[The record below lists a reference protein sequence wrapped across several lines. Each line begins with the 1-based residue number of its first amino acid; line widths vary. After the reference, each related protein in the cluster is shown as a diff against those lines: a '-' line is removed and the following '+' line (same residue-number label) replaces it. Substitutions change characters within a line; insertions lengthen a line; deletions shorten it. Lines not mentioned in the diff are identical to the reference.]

1 MNISLRG
8 AWRAPAGALALACA
22 FLTGCGGGGGGSD
35 SPAPVAVQNTPPA
48 ARLALAGQLTSA
60 AGSGD
65 AATFIGAEVK
75 FDASASTDP
84 EGDALTFNWTLTS
97 KPATSAAT
105 IKGTGSVV
113 TLTPDAAGTYVVTVR
128 ITDAKGAYTDKLAN
142 LVVVAN
148 AAPVSSVAVSVSY
161 AAVPTVA
168 ATRNVTVG
176 ATILFDSSATRDAE
190 GNAVV
195 TSWELMEKPAASKA
209 SLTIEPKSAR
219 LATDTAGVYKVRARA
234 TDSRGAYSETVY
246 PFEAFGTE
254 PQVVVVTTIDTST
267 PVNDGGS
274 TVSAT
279 AGYPMSLSGAG
290 SSNPDTGT
298 LAYAWTLVS
307 KPAGSVASLDTATG
321 PFAQITPDLLGDYGV
336 KLVVTAPSGIAS
348 SYVTTVSVKNRRPIA
363 AIGSNATPVALPSGP
378 TLRLPA
384 NTTVTLRGT
393 SSLDADGDALT
404 YLWTLAAK
412 PAGSATVLSGT
423 DKSTVQLTTDLSGSY
438 QVVLRVTD
446 PSGAYSEQT
455 LIVAS
460 GNAAPVAV
468 VDKSRI
474 SVLAGVASTTSA
486 ELSYDDDGDALT
498 YSWALDAKP
507 AASTATASSSA
518 SRLAFTPDVAG
529 TYVASVTVSDGKASS
544 IAYVTIKALSA
555 TVSTTSLPFAPLYS
569 RYSRGLDR
577 MVLVST
583 CPDLLSIV
591 DPFTGTLRQVPLPG
605 RAKAL
610 NLSQDGKLAVVLLEG
625 VISLVDIDSATLL
638 RSSASN
644 GSQTEAFVTNAGMV
658 YLSGQT
664 GGQWPDQSVSV
675 VNGKTGQDLSAT
687 LGKGYAPYFYG
698 TVHGVYSPI
707 LRKGFVV
714 SEGLS
719 PVDLNYF
726 MLDANGAVSAVGDTP
741 YHGDYAMSA
750 PLFLSAGEN
759 LVFTGQGTYFRT
771 DTLTY
776 VGKLGMTGTIAS
788 MSHSAAADEAIVV
801 GAAGGYSYNYN
812 SGSYSYQYTYE
823 TAYHRFT
830 GPLLFASADIALPMI
845 GGSQSYGVAVFH
857 SANDNHVALVQTG
870 GASSSAAGLKYYVVL
885 R

>member
-1 MNISLRG
+1 MTTSLLG

-22 FLTGCGGGGGGSD
+22 FLTGCGGGGGSD
-35 SPAPVAVQNTPPA
+35 SPAPVAVQNAAPA

-65 AATFIGAEVK
+65 AATFVGAEVK

-84 EGDALTFNWTLTS
+84 EGDALTFSWTLTS
-97 KPATSAAT
+97 KPATSTTA
-105 IKGTGSVV
+105 IKGAGSVV
-113 TLTPDAAGTYVVTVR
+113 TVTPDAAGTYVVTVR
-128 ITDAKGAYTDKLAN
+128 ITDAKGAYTDKAAN

-148 AAPVSSVAVSVSY
+148 AAPVSAVAVSVSY

-176 ATILFDSSATRDAE
+176 ATILFDSSSTRDAE

-195 TSWELMEKPAASKA
+195 TSWDLVEKPAASKA
-209 SLTIEPKSAR
+209 SLAIEPKSAR

-234 TDSRGAYSETVY
+234 TDARGAYSETVY
-246 PFEAFGTE
+246 PFEAFGTA

-267 PVNDGGS
+267 PVNDGGR

-279 AGYPMSLSGAG
+279 AGYLLSLSGTG

-321 PFAQITPDLLGDYGV
+321 PFAQMTPDLLGDYLV

-348 SYVTTVSVKNRRPIA
+348 SYVTTVSVKNRRPVA

-384 NTTVTLRGT
+384 NTMVTLRGT

-455 LIVAS
+455 VTIAS

-468 VDKSRI
+468 VDKSSI
-474 SVLAGVASTTSA
+474 SVLAGVASTASA
-486 ELSYDDDGDALT
+486 ELSYDDDGGVLT

-507 AASTATASSSA
+507 AASSATASSSS
-518 SRLAFTPDVAG
+518 SRLVFTPDVAG

-544 IAYVTIKALSA
+544 VGYVTFKALSG
-555 TVSTTSLPFAPLYS
+555 TVTTTSLSFAPVYS

-583 CPDLLSIV
+583 GPDLLSIV

-605 RAKAL
+605 RVKAL
-610 NLSQDGKLAVVLLEG
+610 NLSPDGKLAVVLLEG
-625 VISLVDIDSATLL
+625 VISLVDIDTATLL
-638 RSSASN
+638 HSSATGGAQS
-644 GSQTEAFVTNAGMV
+644 EAFVTNTGLV
-658 YLSGQT
+658 YLMGQSNGGWTDPSISVINGRT
-664 GGQWPDQSVSV
+664 GL
-675 VNGKTGQDLSAT
+675 DLTAT
-687 LGKGYAPYFYG
+687 LGQGYSSGYFYG
-698 TVHGVYSPI
+698 TMRGVYAPAK
-707 LRKGFVV
+707 RKGFVI

-719 PVDLNYF
+719 PADISYF
-726 MLDANGAVSAVGDTP
+726 TLDANGKVATTGDSP
-741 YHGDYAMSA
+741 YHGDYAMSG
-750 PLFLSAGEN
+750 PLFLSARAD
-759 LVFTGQGTYFRT
+759 LVFTGQGTYFNT
-771 DTLTY
+771 DTLAY
-776 VGKLGMTGTIAS
+776 AGKLAMTGTVAS
-788 MSHSAAADEAIVV
+788 LSHSAAADEAIVMGSV
-801 GAAGGYSYNYN
+801 GTYGYNNGVY
-812 SGSYSYQYTYE
+812 GYQYTYE
-823 TAYHRFT
+823 ASYHRFT
-830 GPLLFASADIALPMI
+830 GPLLFADIDVALPLI

-857 SANDNHVALVQTG
+857 SANENHVALVQTG
-870 GASSSAAGLKYYVVL
+870 GASSATAGLKYYVVL